1 MMEHDKNTASGEE
14 LLSTAEAARYLNC
27 SISALNYRSLSGY
40 LGEITIENGRK
51 RYSRS
56 ALDAFILKYGR
67 SNAKRRTVTDEV
79 TI

>member
-1 MMEHDKNTASGEE
+1 MEYNKNTASSEE
-14 LLSTAEAARYLNC
+14 LMSTADAARYLGC
-27 SISALNYRSLSGY
+27 SISALNYRGLSGY

-67 SNAKRRTVTDEV
+67 SNTKRRTVTDEV